1 MLKLFKKTRHITF
14 AINVAMVSFSL
25 LAASAWAGETEDFVE
40 KLKAHYQPTRSINA
54 FSFSYH
60 FLNKQYRS
68 HDYWD
73 YQAPNRVLSV
83 RMVEV
88 DMAKKHFYDND
99 ILYSPGGQIL
109 DRAQYQNDTES
120 YYYEK
125 NGNFLGKRYLNRG
138 MGNFDRFMSFMAM
151 NIDFLAVR
159 PLLDETDISGKV
171 TLAHDTQSNTT
182 TLTHKVSEESIID
195 YQFSNEPLQLLKLH
209 NKSRQAIYVYDDY
222 QTTRGLTFARS
233 VNKYYNGDPVP
244 AYISFNDRFDIIE
257 HVDTSKLKLP
267 AGYGPEIKR
276 GDGVLTATEIAKDL
290 FLVTDASAWRNSLF
304 KVNGDKIM
312 VFGASGSPAQAKKTT
327 ALIREQFPE
336 KAITAIHVTHPQTP
350 DIAGLNVYAEQG
362 IEILADNYTIAAIK
376 AFPSF
381 AENIDSFKFRTIE
394 HEQVIDGA
402 SFYILESMHA
412 KRQSFVYFKDSE
424 IIFQANFLN
433 IAFDNTIPKVIPN
446 YTRTFIDFVRSK
458 QLKLKRIVGNYKNNN
473 ISVEVMN
480 KTYNAMM

>member
-1 MLKLFKKTRHITF
+1 
-14 AINVAMVSFSL
+14 
-25 LAASAWAGETEDFVE
+25 
-40 KLKAHYQPTRSINA
+40 
-54 FSFSYH
+54 
-60 FLNKQYRS
+60 
-68 HDYWD
+68 
-73 YQAPNRVLSV
+73 
-83 RMVEV
+83 
-88 DMAKKHFYDND
+88 MAKKHFYDND

-159 PLLDETDISGKV
+159 PLLDETDVSGKV
-171 TLAHDTQSNTT
+171 TLAHDNQSNTT
-182 TLTHKVSEESIID
+182 TLTHAISDNSIID
-195 YQFSNEPLQLLKLH
+195 YQFSNAPLQLLKLN

-233 VNKYYNGDPVP
+233 VNKFYNGDTVP

-257 HVDTSKLKLP
+257 QVDASKLKLP
-267 AGYGPEIKR
+267 AGYGPEVQW
-276 GDGVLTATEIAKDL
+276 GDGVLAATEIAKNL
-290 FLVTDASAWRNSLF
+290 FLVSDSSAWRNSLF

-312 VFGASGSPAQAKKTT
+312 VFGASGSPAQAKKII

-336 KAITAIHVTHPQTP
+336 KTINAIHVTHPQKS

-376 AFPSF
+376 AFPGF
-381 AENIDSFKFRTIE
+381 ADNIDSFKFRTIE

-412 KRQSFVYFKDSE
+412 KRQSFVHFKESE
-424 IIFQANFLN
+424 IIFQADFLN

>member
-1 MLKLFKKTRHITF
+1 MLRLFRNTRHITF
-14 AINVAMVSFSL
+14 ALSVAMMSFSL
-25 LAASAWAGETEDFVE
+25 LAASAWAGETKDFVE
-40 KLKAHYQPTRSINA
+40 KLKAHYQATRAINK
-54 FSFSYH
+54 FSLNYH
-60 FLNKQYRS
+60 FFNKQYRS
-68 HDYWD
+68 QNFWN
-73 YQAPNRVLSV
+73 YQAPDRVLSV
-83 RMVEV
+83 RMLEV
-88 DMAKKHFYDND
+88 DMVKKHFYDND
-99 ILYSPGGQIL
+99 ILYAPGGHIR
-109 DRAQYQNDTES
+109 DRVQFQNDTES
-120 YYYEK
+120 YYYER
-125 NGNFLGKRYLNRG
+125 NGNVLGKQFLNRG
-138 MGNFDRFMSFMAM
+138 MGNFDRVLSYIVMD
-151 NIDFLAVR
+151 IDFLAVR
-159 PLLDETDISGKV
+159 PLLDETNIDGNISL
-171 TLAHDTQSNTT
+171 THDSQSNTT
-182 TLTHKVSEESIID
+182 TLTHTISDNSIID
-195 YQFSNEPLQLLKLH
+195 YQFSNAPLRLLKVN
-209 NKSRQAIYVYDDY
+209 NKSKQAIHIYGDY

-244 AYISFNDRFDIIE
+244 AYISFNDKFDIIE
-257 HVDTSKLKLP
+257 QVDASKLKLP
-267 AGYGPEIKR
+267 EGYGPEIKR

-312 VFGASGSPAQAKKTT
+312 VFGASGSPAQAKKTI

-336 KAITAIHVTHPQTP
+336 KTIAAIHVTHPQTP

-362 IEILADNYTIAAIK
+362 IEILADNYTIAGIK
-376 AFPSF
+376 AFPRF
-381 AENIDSFKFRTIE
+381 ANHIDSFKFRALE

-412 KRQSFVYFKDSE
+412 KRQSFVYFKENE